1 MNVRTAVVAGVI
13 GAVLVGAAGFAA
25 SRGSHPPASTAT
37 APGPVVTLSPPATTT
52 PTPTS
57 TPTHAPTG
65 AAPAPTATG
74 GGPDDQP
81 FPGAR
86 ATLTPDGEAV
96 VDTLVTQAAT
106 ALTTQTPGEQR
117 YARLLGFF
125 APGSAGP
132 RQAGPA
138 PDQPGAVVVPRV
150 VNWTRAFDPGNATQL
165 GVYISVHYD
174 IAKPAP
180 GGTSTFGHG
189 DVQWQLWLDHSGSGW
204 AVTAVQM
211 VGSSDY

>member
-1 MNVRTAVVAGVI
+1 MKNTLL
-13 GAVLVGAAGFAA
+13 AVLALTVSGCVHVNMPDHLVRDTVDVGKDAVHAI
-25 SRGSHPPASTAT
+25 SRAFEAKPKYDVVETDSRHTSFWLAQQGSPEQSVAQLQKTC
-37 APGPVVTLSPPATTT
+37 
-52 PTPTS
+52 
-57 TPTHAPTG
+57 
-65 AAPAPTATG
+65 
-74 GGPDDQP
+74 
-81 FPGAR
+81 
-86 ATLTPDGEAV
+86 